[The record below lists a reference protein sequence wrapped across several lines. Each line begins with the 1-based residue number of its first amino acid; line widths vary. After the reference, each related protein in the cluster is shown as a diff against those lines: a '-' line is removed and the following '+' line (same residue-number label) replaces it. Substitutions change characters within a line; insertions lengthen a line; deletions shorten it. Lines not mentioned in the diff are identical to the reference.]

1 MEPYM
6 IKWRQYLNE
15 AETAF
20 KGKQWVAPRSY
31 NLGREGFD
39 QVLKKGSVFRE
50 SSEYTGDTVVQGAAS
65 DEQGRVNAV
74 ADAICTD
81 APWSKEDPLYFSA
94 LPVNKQVSFSPL
106 DLFKDTE
113 YSQLFEKT
121 AGGRITYTNTQLARE
136 LTKVFG

>member
-39 QVLKKGSVFRE
+39 QVLKQGSVFRE
-50 SSEYTGDTVVQGAAS
+50 CRERTGDMWYKDAAP
-65 DEQGRVNAV
+65 DEQASM
-74 ADAICTD
+74 DAIANAKCTD
-81 APWSKEDPLYFSA
+81 APWSKEDPLYYSA
-94 LPVNKQVSFSPL
+94 LPVNKQVSISPL

-113 YSQLFEKT
+113 YSSIYEVT
-121 AGGRITYTNTQLARE
+121 AGGSITYTNPQLVRE
-136 LTKVFG
+136 LKKIFG